1 MNKNEKAK
9 AEPQAEIASKKVL
22 DENDCEI
29 LLVTVPKKDQN
40 ILINSAI
47 DDSTVHSERVTEEQ
61 TVKIFKIVES
71 VTNSMREKSKNVIY
85 DQLLSRAF
93 SDHLKSISF
102 STRIFFNLA
111 QKIEEEILKKTKFNP
126 SLDYELS
133 IESTCRKIGS
143 GLSNGEFLKIF
154 REKCGSKSSEFHTK
168 FISLSKKANLIEQPT
183 KSEVKC
189 EEKVYRIKCDFCQWE
204 LVGTNLLYQRHLIS
218 NHLKLPEVKLTKI
231 DEKLMKDLEKSPP
244 VKLYNCSLIE

>member
-133 IESTCRKIGS
+133 IESNREAFDRKCFELTSRSGS
-143 GLSNGEFLKIF
+143 QYHKTYFGVIYSKF
-154 REKCGSKSSEFHTK
+154 RSRSECFVRNYT
-168 FISLSKKANLIEQPT
+168 Q
-183 KSEVKC
+183 
-189 EEKVYRIKCDFCQWE
+189 
-204 LVGTNLLYQRHLIS
+204 
-218 NHLKLPEVKLTKI
+218 
-231 DEKLMKDLEKSPP
+231 M
-244 VKLYNCSLIE
+244 